1 MHPWERVFEIQGM
14 VVFCFDSGLHTAT
27 RHPTRLL
34 LLRPK
39 WWKTSKEGVQ
49 VDLRSP
55 VCTQPASA

>member
-34 LLRPK
+34 IPK
-39 WWKTSKEGVQ
+39 MVENE
-49 VDLRSP
+49 
-55 VCTQPASA
+55 